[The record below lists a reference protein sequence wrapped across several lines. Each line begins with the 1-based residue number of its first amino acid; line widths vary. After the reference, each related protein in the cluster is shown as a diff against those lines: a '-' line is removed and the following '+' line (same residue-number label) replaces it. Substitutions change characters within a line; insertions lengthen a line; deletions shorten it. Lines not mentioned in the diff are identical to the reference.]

1 MESRFSAG
9 LTRWITTL
17 FLRHILTFAVKQGWR
32 YTPAGF
38 NFIILVLELNN
49 RHPLE
54 VRPNQLLSAII
65 VLDQDEN
72 Y

>member
-9 LTRWITTL
+9 LTRWIMTL
-17 FLRHILTFAVKQGWR
+17 FLRHSLTFAGKQGWR

-38 NFIILVLELNN
+38 NFIILVLELNDCGPFQA
-49 RHPLE
+49 RS
-54 VRPNQLLSAII
+54 NQLLSAII